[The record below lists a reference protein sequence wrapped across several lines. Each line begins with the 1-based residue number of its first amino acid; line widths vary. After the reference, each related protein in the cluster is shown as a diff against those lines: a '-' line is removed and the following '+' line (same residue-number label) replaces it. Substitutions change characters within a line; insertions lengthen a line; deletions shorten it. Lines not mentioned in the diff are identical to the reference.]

1 MELFNENTSVHT
13 PNNCRIVHLV
23 RVLCPWQAVTIY
35 GIVLYKHDQDVPNPW
50 KFYYVVSVLVV
61 LSHTVTA
68 LKRDDS
74 NIERG

>member
-1 MELFNENTSVHT
+1 M
-13 PNNCRIVHLV
+13 HLV

-35 GIVLYKHDQDVPNPW
+35 GIVLYMHGQDVPNPW

-68 LKRDDS
+68 MIRAVIYDVS
-74 NIERG
+74 IETG